1 MSRVLVR
8 NRKFGTALSI
18 AVAALALAVGTGTAS
33 AEGDSIAKR
42 LWLKT
47 GAGKAVTLDSWREM
61 REDCAL
67 VPAPQ
72 VTVLQHPSF
81 GKATVTKTKAA
92 GKTDPNG
99 PYAACNGKPFN
110 WTVVKVPSP
119 AKGEGTDRI
128 VLQAQESSGEVTT
141 YDVEIVYAKKL
152 PAGKSA
158 GLLEDR

>member
-1 MSRVLVR
+1 MSGRHVLSVA
-8 NRKFGTALSI
+8 FGLVVLAP
-18 AVAALALAVGTGTAS
+18 VAAHAD
-33 AEGDSIAKR
+33 GDVLEKR

-47 GAGKAVTLDSWREM
+47 GAAKAVTLDSFREM

-72 VTVLQHPSF
+72 VTVQQHPAF
-81 GKATVTKTKAA
+81 GKLTVSTTKAA

-110 WTVVKVPSP
+110 WTVVRVPSP
-119 AKGEGTDRI
+119 AKGEGTDKAVIR
-128 VLQAQESSGEVTT
+128 AQESSGEITT
-141 YDVEIVYAKKL
+141 YDVEIVYAKTL
-152 PAGKSA
+152 PAGKTS